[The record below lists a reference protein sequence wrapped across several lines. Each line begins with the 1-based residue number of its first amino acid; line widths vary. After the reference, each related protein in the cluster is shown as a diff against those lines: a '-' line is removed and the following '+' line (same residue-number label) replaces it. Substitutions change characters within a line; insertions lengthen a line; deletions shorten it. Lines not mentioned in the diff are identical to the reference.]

1 MLRIQKMTEHWI
13 DNIYINHQNISTS
26 IISTNKFYEMKV
38 QRASHQNSHSMCCL
52 ILRGMKSEHSCYWF
66 GWFLFVYLLFCL
78 LIFVFFSLGFL
89 IKWFVVKGT
98 YETSKK
104 PTKKWFLVM
113 KVLLEK
119 NLLKNDQKREKHTL
133 ANGPSS
139 GYTVPLIIVYS
150 FSIV

>member
-1 MLRIQKMTEHWI
+1 
-13 DNIYINHQNISTS
+13 
-26 IISTNKFYEMKV
+26 
-38 QRASHQNSHSMCCL
+38 
-52 ILRGMKSEHSCYWF
+52 
-66 GWFLFVYLLFCL
+66 
-78 LIFVFFSLGFL
+78 
-89 IKWFVVKGT
+89 
-98 YETSKK
+98 
-104 PTKKWFLVM
+104 M